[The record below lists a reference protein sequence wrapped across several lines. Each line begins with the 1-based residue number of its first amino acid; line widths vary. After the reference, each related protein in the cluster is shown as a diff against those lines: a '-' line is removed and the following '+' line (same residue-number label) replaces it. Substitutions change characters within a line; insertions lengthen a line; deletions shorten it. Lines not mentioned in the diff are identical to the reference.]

1 MSVKGM
7 FEMKRDE
14 MHVENRIK
22 VNYTYLKQFHYVAF
36 PSDVIVKYA

>member
-7 FEMKRDE
+7 FEMKQDE
-14 MHVENRIK
+14 MHLENIIK
-22 VNYTYLKQFHYVAF
+22 VNFTYLKRFHYVAF